1 VDGLTLGRKANRWKI
16 GELAAPMKRKGN
28 EQKCRPEDGKVVYV
42 FDNDDKKVVEGRV
55 TARMENSEK
64 GRSELQGYQDGRLPL
79 LVIATNGSI
88 GTTTGGICSK
98 KRKNVPMRT
107 DVSIKHKVVVQTTA

>member
-1 VDGLTLGRKANRWKI
+1 MYSDDGHVDGLTLGRKANRWKI
-16 GELAAPMKRKGN
+16 GELAAPMQRKAN

-64 GRSELQGYQDGRLPL
+64 GRAARLSRWEVAFACYSDKWEHWDYNWGDL
-79 LVIATNGSI
+79 FKEKEECARAYRRFN
-88 GTTTGGICSK
+88 
-98 KRKNVPMRT
+98 
-107 DVSIKHKVVVQTTA
+107 

>member
-1 VDGLTLGRKANRWKI
+1 
-16 GELAAPMKRKGN
+16 MKRKGN

-64 GRSELQGYQDGRLPL
+64 GRAARLSRWEVAFTCYSDKWEHWDYNWGDL
-79 LVIATNGSI
+79 FKEKEECARAYRRFN
-88 GTTTGGICSK
+88 
-98 KRKNVPMRT
+98 
-107 DVSIKHKVVVQTTA
+107 